1 MSTTEDV
8 IMTIKHLTM
17 MLEDARNENKELRQ
31 ELYQVRGL
39 LLTKE
44 AKKLSDED
52 VDRLAKETQEAPVT
66 IITEVVKGSDR
77 YGYSVYLD

>member
-8 IMTIKHLTM
+8 IMIIKHLTM
-17 MLEDARNENKELRQ
+17 MLEDVRNENKELRQ
-31 ELYQVRGL
+31 ELHQVRGL
-39 LLTKE
+39 LLTKD

-52 VDRLAKETQEAPVT
+52 ISRLTKEMQETPVT
-66 IITEVVKGSDR
+66 ITTGIVKGSDR